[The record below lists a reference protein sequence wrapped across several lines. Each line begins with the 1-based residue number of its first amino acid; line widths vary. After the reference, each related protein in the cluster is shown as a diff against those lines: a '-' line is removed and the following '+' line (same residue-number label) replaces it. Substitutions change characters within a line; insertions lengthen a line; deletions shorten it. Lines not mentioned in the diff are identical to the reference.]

1 MHQRL
6 RIRAASVKWRDHFFR
21 AAFLVE
27 SEQHVAVCS
36 SSDQSEIEDVLG
48 RRNPASIPTARC
60 HISSGYLAGQG
71 FGKPLEIMRSS
82 VKVS

>member
-6 RIRAASVKWRDHFFR
+6 QLHAAAVKWRDQLLL
-21 AAFLVE
+21 AAVLME

-36 SSDQSEIEDVLG
+36 SDQPEIEHVLG